1 MCGQSETIWY
11 LKDCLPLGCCE
22 SSASQTL
29 FGFDFQVNAAIVLM
43 LEKIA
48 QLEALHFVG
57 VDDNEI
63 ILDDKSNI
71 VAQAKSVVKSRL
83 DFRSVRSN
91 FKKAAISLSDA
102 DHTVI
107 SIEPTH
113 FKPNDS
119 GNIRESTIHFSQE
132 LTGLNRGF
140 LTILQDK

>member
-1 MCGQSETIWY
+1 MVVVNH
-11 LKDCLPLGCCE
+11 
-22 SSASQTL
+22 SASQTL

-48 QLEALHFVG
+48 QQEALHFDG

-113 FKPNDS
+113 FYYK
-119 GNIRESTIHFSQE
+119 
-132 LTGLNRGF
+132 LKL
-140 LTILQDK
+140 